1 MSLPLDEAGEAL
13 RPALRAYASL
23 RLIVVF
29 TLMFSAFLIQIT
41 FDVSLPLGLIYYLV
55 AFACLL
61 SVGAL
66 LSLERVPAEANAGL
80 QILGDLFVVTGLV
93 WISGGPDS
101 SFTFLY
107 LAAVAAGAI
116 LLGRRGGL
124 SAAGLAAVFYTVL
137 LDLMYFGVLMPV
149 DGPRHWPA
157 ATLVG
162 NAALNVA
169 AFVGTALLVTASAEK
184 LGEARRDVERRKAEI
199 ARLQALH
206 ASVLSSMSSGVL
218 TTDLEGVVTY
228 TNPAGAD
235 LLDLAPVDVV
245 GKPVLSLGL
254 VDGGT
259 WDRIRAA
266 EGAILRFDAV
276 RPTRGVEAFF
286 GVSASSLK
294 DPSGRA
300 TGRILIF
307 QNVTRLRKLEGEV
320 RLKEKLAAV
329 GELAAGIAHEIR
341 NPLAS
346 ISGSVQVLKGMG
358 IPGSGEHRLMEIV
371 VTESQRL
378 SRILEDFLRY
388 VRPRER
394 AVEPV
399 DAPAA
404 LRDVLTL
411 LQHSDE
417 VSPRHTIALDLDPPS
432 AVLSADP
439 GQLRQIFWNV
449 SRNALSAMPAGGSLS
464 VKARLEDGT
473 WTVSFTDE
481 GRGMTPDERSRLFTP
496 FAHSFRGGTGLGLA
510 IVYRIVEEHG
520 GRIDVETEPQ
530 HGTTVTIALPSA
542 SASPAAAPS
551 AREVA

>member
-1 MSLPLDEAGEAL
+1 MSPARPDEPDEL
-13 RPALRAYASL
+13 RSLLRAYASL

-29 TLMFSAFLIQIT
+29 TLMLSAFLIQIT
-41 FDVSLPLGLIYYLV
+41 FDVSLPLNLIYYLV
-55 AFACLL
+55 AFACSLSFSCLL
-61 SVGAL
+61 G
-66 LSLERVPAEANAGL
+66 LERMPAEANAGL

-107 LAAVAAGAI
+107 LAAIAAGAI

-124 SAAGLAAVFYTVL
+124 VAAGLAAVCYTVL
-137 LDLMYFGVLMPV
+137 LDLMYFGVLPNAA
-149 DGPRHWPA
+149 GPRQWA
-157 ATLVG
+157 VATLVG
-162 NAALNVA
+162 NVALNIA
-169 AFVGTALLVTASAEK
+169 AFAGTALIVSKASEK

-218 TTDLEGVVTY
+218 TTDLDGLVTY
-228 TNPAGAD
+228 ANRAAAE
-235 LLDLAPVDVV
+235 LLDLKPVDVV
-245 GKPVLSLGL
+245 GRPVLALGL
-254 VDGGT
+254 LDAAGWERILGT
-259 WDRIRAA
+259 
-266 EGAILRFDAV
+266 EGDLLRFEAL
-276 RPTRGVEAFF
+276 RPTRGTEAFF
-286 GVSASSLK
+286 GVSASPLR
-294 DPSGRA
+294 DAGGRA
-300 TGRILIF
+300 TGRILNF
-307 QNVTRLRKLEGEV
+307 QNLTRLKKLEGEV
-320 RLKEKLAAV
+320 RLKEKMAAV

-346 ISGSVQVLKGMG
+346 ISGSVQVLKGMVA
-358 IPGSGEHRLMEIV
+358 PGSAELQLMNIV

-411 LQHSDE
+411 LAHSDE
-417 VSPRHTIALDLDPPS
+417 ISPRHAIALDLDPPS
-432 AVLSADP
+432 AILPADP

-449 SRNALSAMPAGGSLS
+449 ARNAVAAMPSGGSLA
-464 VKARLEDGT
+464 VKARVTDGA

-481 GRGMTPDERSRLFTP
+481 GRGMTAEERELLFTP
-496 FAHSFRGGTGLGLA
+496 FAHSFPGGSGLGLA

-520 GRIDVETEPQ
+520 GRIDVTTEPL
-530 HGTTVTIALPSA
+530 HGTTVTIALPVA
-542 SASPAAAPS
+542 SSGQAV